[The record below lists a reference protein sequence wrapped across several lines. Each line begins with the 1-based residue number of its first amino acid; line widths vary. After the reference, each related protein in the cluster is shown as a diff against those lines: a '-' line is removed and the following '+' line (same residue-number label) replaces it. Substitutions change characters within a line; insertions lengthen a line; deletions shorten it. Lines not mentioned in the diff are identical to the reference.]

1 MGGAQPLV
9 IIEAGEDPVV
19 IEKAP
24 PEVMK
29 SAIDFEES
37 DEFKRANGT
46 DDAGVLLNRST
57 HDMVNDEG
65 NVNPPE

>member
-1 MGGAQPLV
+1 
-9 IIEAGEDPVV
+9 
-19 IEKAP
+19 
-24 PEVMK
+24 MK
-29 SAIDFEES
+29 SSSDFVES
-37 DEFKRANGT
+37 DEFIRENGT